1 MLDKVK
7 AVEKVFEELD
17 KEIASFQGNTRL
29 HCVAGC
35 GACCKK
41 PDIEAT
47 PLEFLPFAHHLYTIG
62 EAENVLEQLNSD
74 AESVCII
81 FKAFPG
87 QNKNA
92 GTCTEYKY
100 RGLICRLLGFSASLD
115 KYGKPELATCKIIK
129 ETQADDYSNTV
140 KGIGEGLA
148 IPVMRDYYFRLR
160 SVDPNLSDKFY
171 PINIAIK
178 EAIEHVLMYY
188 AYR

>member
-7 AVEKVFEELD
+7 AVEEVFEELE
-17 KEIASFQGNTRL
+17 KEISSFQGTTKL
-29 HCVAGC
+29 HCIPGC

-47 PLEFLPFAHHLYTIG
+47 SLEFLPFAHHLYTLG
-62 EAENVLEQLNSD
+62 EAENILEKLNSNPGD
-74 AESVCII
+74 TCII
-81 FKAFPG
+81 FKSFETANG
-87 QNKNA
+87 

-100 RGLICRLLGFSASLD
+100 RGLICRLFGFSARLD
-115 KYGKPELATCKIIK
+115 KHGKPELATCKIIK
-129 ETQADDYSNTV
+129 ETQTEVYSNTV
-140 KGIGEGLA
+140 NRIGEGLA

-160 SVDPNLSDKFY
+160 SVDANLSDKFY

-188 AYR
+188 RYR